1 MYSMT
6 ARSFVRGSEP
16 SVRRAECGGVPDQV
30 DSKEIA
36 QGLRGEA
43 VPAPS
48 TAGSNSNASA
58 AACSTTP
65 GSTKMCNSSFRSLG
79 RARIGLPAGTQM
91 IDPAEGGICR
101 VTPANRVS
109 NCCGGWLKSE
119 RMWRGCPHR

>member
-58 AACSTTP
+58 AARSTTP

-79 RARIGLPAGTQM
+79 RARIRLPAGTKM
-91 IDPAEGGICR
+91 IDPAEGGNMSRHSRKPCVELLR
-101 VTPANRVS
+101 RLVR
-109 NCCGGWLKSE
+109 SE